1 MGGVG
6 DLEETAPR
14 GAPERGRDGTGR
26 DWTLR
31 GRGAAGAQGQ
41 EKGGGWASPCSWEGL
56 GQTAALC
63 PPSSVVNPEG
73 LMDPGGW

>member
-1 MGGVG
+1 MKRQP
-6 DLEETAPR
+6 LEAPLR
-14 GAPERGRDGTGR
+14 EDGTGRDGTGR
-26 DWTLR
+26 FGGGELL
-31 GRGAAGAQGQ
+31 APQGQ